1 MRNRNFPLSIE
12 TGTISHKRH
21 IRTSASIMTETET
34 REIHYETPT
43 LEIDVLETVVRE
55 DAPSIF
61 IVIPAYNEEKVIGDV
76 IAEIR
81 RAGYDNIVIVDDG
94 SRDETFERAKE
105 AGVIALRHRLNRGKG
120 AATKTGIEA
129 AKLQGADIIVT
140 MDGDGQH
147 NPEDITRLVGPIVQN
162 HCDVVLGTRL
172 KDPRGMPKYK
182 IVHNWIGNAIVWY
195 LYGLWVSDSQSGFRA
210 YSRHAAEVINTKTDR
225 YEYDS
230 EVIREIYKYK
240 LKYREVPIEVRYTE
254 YSMGKVQ
261 KQSLGN
267 GIKTL
272 YRMIFH
278 MLK

>member
-1 MRNRNFPLSIE
+1 MRI
-12 TGTISHKRH
+12 
-21 IRTSASIMTETET
+21 ET
-34 REIHYETPT
+34 REIHYETPS
-43 LEIDVLETVVRE
+43 LEIDIRETVTRE
-55 DAPSIF
+55 ETPRVF
-61 IVIPAYNEEKVIGDV
+61 IVIPAYNEETVIADV

-81 RAGYDNIVIVDDG
+81 AAGYENILVVDDG
-94 SRDETFERAKE
+94 SRDTTYEKAQET
-105 AGVIALRHRLNRGKG
+105 GVTALRHRLNRGKG

-129 AKLQGADIIVT
+129 AKLMGADIVVT

-147 NPEDITRLVGPIVQN
+147 SPADIEKLVAPIRDG

-172 KDPRGMPKYK
+172 KNPEGMPKYK

-210 YSRHAAEVINTKTDR
+210 YSRHASEVINTRTDR

-240 LKYREVPIEVRYTE
+240 LTYREVPIEVRYTE
-254 YSMGKVQ
+254 YSMGKIH